1 MFERFNNESESTS
14 EACRGNFI
22 LVTGVTG
29 CTVVKKLRGS
39 ADIAS

>member
-22 LVTGVTG
+22 LVTG